1 METHLIM
8 LRDAFD
14 ASRIAGVNVREL
26 VDAGVP
32 VGDMDLGFA
41 TYFNICPSWEPGTEW
56 PGLPLDDGYPLI
68 GMMNHSCP
76 AGYCV
81 SYSVFD
87 KWHFYLRIKV

>member
-41 TYFNICPSWEPGTEW
+41 TYFNICPSWEPGTE
-56 PGLPLDDGYPLI
+56 
-68 GMMNHSCP
+68 
-76 AGYCV
+76 
-81 SYSVFD
+81 
-87 KWHFYLRIKV
+87 